1 MDHFNPTIKSF
12 IKLSFQSFKNIFPI
26 IQVMIDIVLSP
37 KEDLKKTGKKLGYK
51 KVVYYKELNIKFGF
65 NRNFFES
72 KKTEIITSLETS
84 LTKDKTHFK
93 DSGLN
98 HVLCKLAKKNNI
110 AIAFNFNNILNA
122 KKQYII
128 LGRIRQNIMLCRKYK
143 IPMIIVSFA
152 NTPFEMRNPKD
163 FISLGI
169 SLGMTP
175 IEAKNAVSKNV
186 EAILYSKNPNILA
199 EGIKIVS

>member
-1 MDHFNPTIKSF
+1 
-12 IKLSFQSFKNIFPI
+12 
-26 IQVMIDIVLSP
+26 MIDIILSP
-37 KEDLKKTGKKLGYK
+37 KDDLKKTGEKLGYK
-51 KVVYYKELNIKFGF
+51 EVVYYKELNIKFGL

-72 KKTEIITSLETS
+72 KKTDIITSLETS

-98 HVLCKLAKKNNI
+98 QVLAKLAKKNNI

-122 KKQYII
+122 NKQYII
-128 LGRIRQNIMLCRKYK
+128 LGRIRQNIRLCRKYK

-152 NTPFEMRNPKD
+152 NTYFEMRNPKD

-175 IEAKNAVSKNV
+175 IEAKNAVSKNIDG
-186 EAILYSKNPNILA
+186 ILSSKDPSILA
-199 EGIKIVS
+199 DGISIV

>member
-1 MDHFNPTIKSF
+1 
-12 IKLSFQSFKNIFPI
+12 
-26 IQVMIDIVLSP
+26 MIDIILSP
-37 KEDLKKTGKKLGYK
+37 KDDLKKTGEKLGYK
-51 KVVYYKELNIKFGF
+51 EVVYYKELNIKFGL

-72 KKTEIITSLETS
+72 KKTDIITSLETS

-152 NTPFEMRNPKD
+152 NTSFEMRNPKD

-169 SLGMTP
+169 SLGMNP
-175 IEAKNAVSKNV
+175 IEAKNAVSNNI
-186 EAILYSKNPNILA
+186 EAILSSKNPNILA
-199 EGIKIVS
+199 ESIKLV